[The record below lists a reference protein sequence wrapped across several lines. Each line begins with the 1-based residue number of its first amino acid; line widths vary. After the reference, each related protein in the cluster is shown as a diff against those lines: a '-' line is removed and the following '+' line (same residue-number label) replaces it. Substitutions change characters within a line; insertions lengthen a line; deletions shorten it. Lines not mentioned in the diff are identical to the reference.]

1 MPMDTWDKARL
12 TIDIINLI
20 RAVHGLSKLWD
31 KSKLKQKIKNIHFK
45 FPEMGR
51 EKLTPNLDGEKL
63 EEIKLNWL
71 IRIRKSF
78 YNKAYEMCDKASNE
92 LQKTKTP
99 EEIENAKK
107 ELVKKLKNLRLIYYA
122 QYGAGIGVFVIV
134 TTLLALFIAQ
144 SKKRKRAL
152 EEEDDRPHYANRR

>member
-1 MPMDTWDKARL
+1 MCKKAEV
-12 TIDIINLI
+12 ILI
-20 RAVHGLSKLWD
+20 QIFEDEW
-31 KSKLKQKIKNIHFK
+31 
-45 FPEMGR
+45 
-51 EKLTPNLDGEKL
+51 
-63 EEIKLNWL
+63 
-71 IRIRKSF
+71 
-78 YNKAYEMCDKASNE
+78 
-92 LQKTKTP
+92 
-99 EEIENAKK
+99 ENKK